1 MSCVSALSVLS
12 VLCIERGGSA
22 WVVRVRSVFG
32 AFGGKFV
39 IRAGPRCPDAMKTT
53 WKTDEIESSIL
64 FHLDDHGPPES
75 VNLTLWDVYVCV

>member
-1 MSCVSALSVLS
+1 
-12 VLCIERGGSA
+12 
-22 WVVRVRSVFG
+22 
-32 AFGGKFV
+32 
-39 IRAGPRCPDAMKTT
+39 MKTT